1 MVIGT
6 SRGFTTLAPR
16 GNNVSVTL
24 RRRLQNV
31 QHTLHYTV
39 ISSNNKKQ

>member
-6 SRGFTTLAPR
+6 SRGFTTLDPR

-24 RRRLQNV
+24 RRRLQIV
-31 QHTLHYTV
+31 QDMLQHTY
-39 ISSNNKKQ
+39 NC